1 MPVGHT
7 ATFECQVKG
16 GKDPKIQWYF
26 DSRLFNQEYPRNGV
40 KVNKNSDLIISNPV
54 LSSHKTVI
62 CFYKDTIRPIKEE
75 YSMSALLKVIGKNL
89 HHNKDIT

>member
-16 GKDPKIQWYF
+16 GKNPKIQWYY

-40 KVNKNSDLIISNPV
+40 KVNKNNDLVISNPV
-54 LSSHKTVI
+54 LSSHKTVV
-62 CFYKDTIRPIKEE
+62 CFYKDIITSSKDV
-75 YSMSALLKVIGKNL
+75 YSKSALLKVVGEFFFCL
-89 HHNKDIT
+89 